1 MTNLSKVGKYEVQDL
16 IGEGAMGVVYRALD
30 PMLNRS
36 VAVKVMNDALA
47 LDENFR
53 TRFLREARAAGS
65 LQHPNVITVYDC
77 GETDGHL
84 YIAME
89 YVAGTDLEQLIASKV
104 PISLANKVE
113 IIIGV
118 LNGLAYA
125 HKRGIVH
132 RDMKPA
138 NIRVNE
144 EGRALIMDFGIAHT
158 TSSNVT
164 KTGLILG
171 TPNYMAPEQVTGT
184 AITPQ
189 TDIFAVGVVLYELL
203 TNVKP
208 FEGGTLHSVLFRIV
222 SENPE
227 PPDKIV
233 SGLRADLAEV
243 VMKALAKEPEDRYES
258 ALDMANALSKISASI
273 TAGGSSGSR
282 TLSLRSSIEM
292 ALGKEA
298 KEKEKEREMVLEKER
313 RRNKIRLAGIAALA
327 VIAVGA
333 TLTLRRGGSAP
344 STEAVATQQSA
355 SNVAAPVATPAPPA
369 TKIEPPTPV
378 VTVPAPSTSAPKA
391 APRTATRSDPLP
403 PATDMSPALSLQ
415 ITTQQARRRAVEAG
429 AVSNQLASGDQHLT
443 AGAQLVKKGQRD
455 AAVREFT
462 QASSAFAEAETAARV
477 AAATK
482 ESAIAV
488 RDQPKAPVVVATAPQ
503 PVQTAPAQAAP
514 PPTQP
519 ASNPSA
525 EIAAVVAQYAR
536 AIESRDV
543 GELKRLYPAMSASQA
558 NSFEDFFKSVR
569 SVRAAFSVS
578 GLQVDGASADAKLNG
593 TYDFVTSN
601 GRNEH
606 QPLTLQ
612 ASLRKD
618 GNSWRFVSIK

>member
-1 MTNLSKVGKYEVQDL
+1 MTNLSKVGKYEVQNL

-47 LDENFR
+47 LDEQFR

-89 YVAGTDLEQLIASKV
+89 FVAGTDLEQLIESKV
-104 PISLANKVE
+104 PISLADKIE

-158 TSSNVT
+158 ASSNVT

-171 TPNYMAPEQVTGT
+171 TPNYMAPEQVTGGEIT
-184 AITPQ
+184 AQ

-203 TNVKP
+203 TNIRP

-233 SGLRADLAEV
+233 SGVRPDLAEI
-243 VMKALAKEPEDRYES
+243 VMKALAKEPEDRYAT
-258 ALDMANALSKISASI
+258 ALDMANALSTVSASI
-273 TAGGSSGSR
+273 SRGGATGSH

-292 ALGKEA
+292 ALGREQLEKAKEA
-298 KEKEKEREMVLEKER
+298 ERAVERERARGRM
-313 RRNKIRLAGIAALA
+313 RLVGVAALA
-327 VIAVGA
+327 VVAVGA
-333 TLTLRRGGSAP
+333 TLTFTLRRSGSAP
-344 STEAVATQQSA
+344 SQEPVATQQSA
-355 SNVAAPVATPAPPA
+355 SNVATPATSPPPAPTLPQAKIVAVTPPAASAPATAPRATRKTEAAPAPVPA
-369 TKIEPPTPV
+369 
-378 VTVPAPSTSAPKA
+378 
-391 APRTATRSDPLP
+391 
-403 PATDMSPALSLQ
+403 ATDLSLALSLQ
-415 ITTQQARRRAVEAG
+415 VSTQLARRRAVDAG
-429 AVSNQLASGDQHLT
+429 AASAQLSAGDQHLS

-455 AAVREFT
+455 AAMREFT
-462 QASSAFAEAETAARV
+462 QATTAYAAAESAARV
-477 AAATK
+477 AAATTA
-482 ESAIAV
+482 SVSAV
-488 RDQPKAPVVVATAPQ
+488 REQPKAPAVIIN
-503 PVQTAPAQAAP
+503 AAP
-514 PPTQP
+514 PVQAPPAQP

-525 EIAAVVAQYAR
+525 EIAAIVAQYAK
-536 AIESRDV
+536 AIEARDV
-543 GELKRLYPAMSASQA
+543 GELKRLYPGMSASQA
-558 NSFEDFFKSVR
+558 NAFDDFFKSVR
-569 SVRAAFSVS
+569 SVRAVFSVS
-578 GLQVDGASADAKLNG
+578 GLQVDGSTADAKLNG
-593 TYDFVTSN
+593 TYDFVTSS

-618 GNSWRFVSIK
+618 GGTWRFVSIK

>member
-77 GETDGHL
+77 GEMDGHL

-89 YVAGTDLEQLIASKV
+89 YVAGTDLETLIESNV
-104 PISLANKVE
+104 PISLTDKIE

-118 LNGLAYA
+118 LNGLTYA

-144 EGRALIMDFGIAHT
+144 EGRALIMDFGIAYT

-171 TPNYMAPEQVTGT
+171 TPNYMAPEQVTGSQ
-184 AITPQ
+184 ITPQ

-203 TNVKP
+203 TNIRP

-227 PPDKIV
+227 PPDKV
-233 SGLRADLAEV
+233 VTGVRRDLAEI
-243 VMKALAKEPEDRYES
+243 VMKALAKEPEDRYAS
-258 ALDMANALSKISASI
+258 ALDMANALSAVSASMSR
-273 TAGGSSGSR
+273 GGLNG
-282 TLSLRSSIEM
+282 TQTVSLRSSIEM
-292 ALGKEA
+292 ALSKDQREKADEA
-298 KEKEKEREMVLEKER
+298 ERAIEKERSRGRM
-313 RRNKIRLAGIAALA
+313 RLIGLAALA

-333 TLTLRRGGSAP
+333 TLTLRRGGATPSAGP
-344 STEAVATQQSA
+344 VATQQSA
-355 SNVAAPVATPAPPA
+355 SNVAAPVTPPAPA
-369 TKIEPPTPV
+369 VVPPKPV
-378 VTVPAPSTSAPKA
+378 PPPVTTAPVA
-391 APRTATRSDPLP
+391 APRTAPRADPGSA
-403 PATDMSPALSLQ
+403 ATDMSGALSIQ
-415 ITTQQARRRAVEAG
+415 VATQVARRRAVEAG
-429 AVSNQLASGDQHLT
+429 ATTGPLAAADQHLT
-443 AGAQLVKKGQRD
+443 RGAQLVRKGQRD
-455 AAVREFT
+455 AAMREFA
-462 QASSAFAEAETAARV
+462 QASSMFADAEGAARV
-477 AAATK
+477 AAATTASV
-482 ESAIAV
+482 SAI
-488 RDQPKAPVVVATAPQ
+488 RDRPKAPVVVATAPP
-503 PVQTAPAQAAP
+503 PVQAP
-514 PPTQP
+514 PQP
-519 ASNPSA
+519 AANPSA
-525 EIAAVVAQYAR
+525 EIAALIAQYAR

-543 GELKRLYPAMSASQA
+543 GELKRAYPAMSASQSSA
-558 NSFEDFFKSVR
+558 FEEFFKSVR
-569 SVRAAFSVS
+569 SLRATFAVS
-578 GLQVDGASADAKLNG
+578 SLQVDGATADAKLNG

-601 GRNEH
+601 GRSEH

-618 GNSWRFVSIK
+618 GGNWRIVSIK

>member
-1 MTNLSKVGKYEVQDL
+1 MTNLTRVGKYEVQDL

-104 PISLANKVE
+104 TVSLANKIE

-171 TPNYMAPEQVTGT
+171 TPNYMAPEQVTGS
-184 AITPQ
+184 AITPR

-203 TNVKP
+203 TNIKP

-222 SENPE
+222 SEDPE
-227 PPDKIV
+227 SPDKIASNV
-233 SGLRADLAEV
+233 RPDLAEI

-258 ALDMANALSKISASI
+258 ALDMANALSKVSAAI

-282 TLSLRSSIEM
+282 TLSLRSSIEL

-298 KEKEKEREMVLEKER
+298 KQKEKEREHEMEKER
-313 RRNKIRLAGIAALA
+313 RRNRIRLAGVAAIA
-327 VIAVGA
+327 VIAVGT
-333 TLTLRRGGSAP
+333 TLTLRRSGSAP
-344 STEAVATQQSA
+344 SAEPVATQQSA
-355 SNVAAPVATPAPPA
+355 SNVAPPLTSPAPTPLAPKVDSSPKVAAAAPPA
-369 TKIEPPTPV
+369 V
-378 VTVPAPSTSAPKA
+378 SAPA
-391 APRTATRSDPLP
+391 VSPRTATRNDQAPA
-403 PATDMSPALSLQ
+403 ATDMSLALALQ
-415 ITTQQARRRAVEAG
+415 ASAQQARRRALDAG
-429 AVSNQLASGDQHLT
+429 ANAAQLSVGDQRVS
-443 AGAQLVKKGQRD
+443 AGAQFVKKGQRD
-455 AAVREFT
+455 AAIREFT
-462 QASSAFAEAETAARV
+462 QASSAFAEVEGAARV
-477 AAATK
+477 ATAAKETAK
-482 ESAIAV
+482 ESVSAV
-488 RDQPKAPVVVATAPQ
+488 REQPKAPAVVASAPP
-503 PVQTAPAQAAP
+503 PVQTAPA
-514 PPTQP
+514 QP

-536 AIESRDV
+536 AVESRDV

-558 NSFEDFFKSVR
+558 SSFEEFFRSVR
-569 SVRAAFSVS
+569 SVRAAFSMS
-578 GLQVDGASADAKLNG
+578 GLQVEGSTADAKLIG